1 MKRICIYLTYDKQQI
16 ADQYIGYM
24 LKELKTCTDYLA
36 VICNTPTIAE
46 GKEILETY
54 ADTLFYRENIGFD
67 AGGYKDALCH
77 RIGWDKVLAFDE
89 LVLVNDSMFGP
100 FRPMKSIFEEMD
112 KKPVDFWGLAK
123 HAEFR
128 KEGFDYFPEHIQ
140 SFFFVF
146 RSRMLHSI
154 HFRKYWEDMPY
165 YTSYNEA
172 VRKYEMQF
180 TSWFSGLGYTYDVL
194 ADIQANDSENLE
206 NNYAQFRKI
215 PYELIKK
222 RNFPF
227 LKKQQIADE
236 SLDMQTQENLRLAI
250 DYIDRETDYDADLIW
265 ENIIRTLNM
274 ADLQRSL
281 HLQYIVAPAES
292 RRRED
297 TLILVA
303 ASHESAVAY
312 VVEYLRELGRNFDIK
327 IAACSNMLK
336 DAYQRQGFMCEE
348 LEQEEAKQDIGQRGV
363 ESSAGKNKLRRL
375 YKWFESMAKYEYIC
389 VLYDTDMTSEA
400 RPSCTN
406 KSYFYN
412 IWENLA
418 KSSDHVS
425 AILRRFEQE
434 PRLGALMPPR
444 PNFAEYFGELG
455 KGWNG
460 RFEAVQ
466 SIADRLCLQCQ
477 ISEELPP
484 FRVSESLWIR
494 KRILNKVRDHLKMC
508 TDQEK
513 MEENVLRELPYL
525 WSFLAQDAG
534 CYAGIVESTDYA
546 AMNGVN
552 LQYYLNGIAEQVR
565 NQYGEFTDFVEMKKK
580 ISHAALR
587 EFCGKYHRIFIYGT
601 GFLARRYGELIADVE
616 AYIVSDGQVKPEE
629 WDGVQVRYLSEIAG
643 EIAVSKDCGVVLCLN
658 KKNQTQVR
666 KLLEGYNITNYLC
679 I

>member
-36 VICNTPTIAE
+36 VVCNTPTIAE

-54 ADTLFYRENIGFD
+54 ADTIFYRENIGFD

-77 RIGWDKVLAFDE
+77 RIGWGKVLAFDE

-100 FRPMKSIFEEMD
+100 FCPMKSIFEEMD

-128 KEGFDYFPEHIQ
+128 KAGFDYFPEHIQ

-146 RSRMLHSI
+146 RSRMLHSS
-154 HFRKYWEDMPY
+154 HFRKYWEEMPY

-180 TSWFSGLGYTYDVL
+180 TSWFSGLGYTYGVL

-227 LKKQQIADE
+227 LKKQHIADE
-236 SLDMQTQENLRLAI
+236 SLDTQTQENLRLAI

-265 ENIIRTLNM
+265 ENIIRTLNI

-281 HLQYIVAPAES
+281 HLQYIVTPS
-292 RRRED
+292 KTRRRED
-297 TLILVA
+297 ALILVV

-312 VVEYLRELGRNFDIK
+312 TVEYLRELSRNFEIK
-327 IAACSNMLK
+327 IAACSSILA

-348 LEQEEAKQDIGQRGV
+348 VKQKEVKQAIEQSGI
-363 ESSAGKNKLRRL
+363 ESSAGQNKLRWQD
-375 YKWFESMAKYEYIC
+375 KWFDSMAKYKYIC
-389 VLYDTDMTSEA
+389 VLHDTDMTSEA

-425 AILRRFEQE
+425 AILRCFEQE

-444 PNFAEYFGELG
+444 PNFAEYFGDLG

-466 SIADRLCLQCQ
+466 SIADRLRLQCQ

-494 KRILNKVRDHLKMC
+494 GRILNKVRDHLKMC

-513 MEENVLRELPYL
+513 MEENVLRERPYL

-534 CYAGIVESTDYA
+534 CYSGIVESTDYA
-546 AMNGVN
+546 AMNEVN

-565 NQYGEFTDFVEMKKK
+565 NQYGGFADFVEMKKK

-587 EFCGKYHRIFIYGT
+587 EFCRKYPRIFIYGT

-666 KLLEGYNITNYLC
+666 KLLEGYNITSYLC